1 MQTFQ
6 SIKSPSQSKHHFN
19 YYSLHMESRTSS
31 LIPIEL
37 TILNAE
43 NLSVKGKPL
52 RRNNNN
58 DAAYV
63 VVHAQ
68 CSSTKHYP
76 SWNEKFS
83 MEVEPATCRFISI
96 EVRRKKWLGYSSGS
110 VAMAHVP
117 VSELFGAQFL
127 SYRLW
132 DKKGDRNGII
142 DFSVRV
148 RPSQS
153 ASSSSSSSSSYSC
166 SSMMT
171 MQLEAA
177 KRTEQ
182 VPMRENEEPVT
193 GVPLFWSN
201 HRYPTNIRLNNI

>member
-1 MQTFQ
+1 MEDYKEFQSGHVSSSFSTFNLMQTFQ
-6 SIKSPSQSKHHFN
+6 SVKSPSQSKHHFN

-43 NLSVKGKPL
+43 NLIVKGKPL

-58 DAAYV
+58 NNDAAYI

-96 EVRRKKWLGYSSGS
+96 EVRRKKWLGYSSES

-142 DFSVRV
+142 DFS
-148 RPSQS
+148 
-153 ASSSSSSSSSYSC
+153 
-166 SSMMT
+166 
-171 MQLEAA
+171 LEAA

-182 VPMRENEEPVT
+182 VPMRENEEPVMGFHFS
-193 GVPLFWSN
+193 GVIIATLQ
-201 HRYPTNIRLNNI
+201 ILD

>member
-6 SIKSPSQSKHHFN
+6 SIKSPSQAKHHFN

-43 NLSVKGKPL
+43 NLIVKGKPL
-52 RRNNNN
+52 RRNNNNNN

-142 DFSVRV
+142 DFSVR
-148 RPSQS
+148 
-153 ASSSSSSSSSYSC
+153 
-166 SSMMT
+166 
-171 MQLEAA
+171 LEAA

-193 GVPLFWSN
+193 GVPLFWGN